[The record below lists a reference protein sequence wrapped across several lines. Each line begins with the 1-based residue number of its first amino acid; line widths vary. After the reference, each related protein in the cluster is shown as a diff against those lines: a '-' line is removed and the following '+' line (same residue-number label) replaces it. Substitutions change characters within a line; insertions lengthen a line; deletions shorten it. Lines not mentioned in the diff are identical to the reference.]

1 MRENAIILQGGV
13 LSAQLFIQGRLRKGM
28 KATAD
33 LVDDYGDILQSSSI
47 QFRDL
52 GGRTRFFGPIR
63 TLQCCKDNQLLKS
76 LMSQSGQGAVL
87 VVDGAGSLEA
97 ALLGDMI
104 ATLGMNNGWSGC
116 VIHGAVRDSVILATL
131 DFGVKA
137 LGVNPVKSSKI
148 GEGEIGGAIEF
159 GGVRFEPGQWIY
171 CDEDGLVVAPNEL
184 SV

>member
-1 MRENAIILQGGV
+1 MRENAITLQGGV
-13 LSAQLFIQGRLRKGM
+13 SSGQPFIQRHLSKGM

-33 LVDDYGDILQSSSI
+33 LVDDYGDILQSSST

-52 GGRTRFFGPIR
+52 GGRTRFFGPVR
-63 TLQCCKDNQLLKS
+63 TLRCCKDNQLLKS

-97 ALLGDMI
+97 ALLGDML
-104 ATLGMNNGWSGC
+104 AALGMNNGWSGC
-116 VIHGAVRDSVILATL
+116 VINGAVRDSTILATL

-137 LGVNPVKSSKI
+137 LGVNPIKSSKT
-148 GEGEIGGAIEF
+148 GEGEIDVAIEF
-159 GGVRFEPGQWIY
+159 GGVRFGPGQWIY
-171 CDEDGLVVAPNEL
+171 CDEDGLVVAPHEL